1 MKPGNLIQIKVPNP
15 AATRDEDSIEAHVES
30 FGVCKFFVKDKELW
44 KRDCL
49 HLNVLPAVT
58 PTR

>member
-1 MKPGNLIQIKVPNP
+1 MKPGNLQECVVPNP
-15 AATRDEDSIEAHVES
+15 AATIDEDSIEAHIES
-30 FGVCKFFVKDKELW
+30 FGVCKFFVKDKEKW

-49 HLNVLPAVT
+49 HPNVLPAVI